1 MSRYAVGDIHG
12 CLKTLKSLLFDI
24 IKIKKY
30 DTIYFLGDYID
41 RGPRIKETIDFF
53 LDYLSRGWDFRFL
66 MGNHE
71 YMMINE
77 NNMYDL
83 WIEYHGKSTLD
94 SFGIKHYNQLDLRYK
109 QFFENLNYFFRL
121 EKFILV
127 HGSINTNSIFPM
139 TNYEEMIWSRNY
151 DIDITRIAN
160 RRLIVGHTP
169 TPINNITNSIKSNV
183 IFLDGGCVYKE
194 KFMMGNLCGLNIDTL
209 ELYHQKNID

>member
-1 MSRYAVGDIHG
+1 MSRYAIGDIHG
-12 CLKTLKSLLFDI
+12 CLKTLKALIFDK

-53 LDYLSRGWDFRFL
+53 LDSLDKGWDFRFL

-83 WIEYHGKSTLD
+83 WIEYHGISTME
-94 SFGIKHYNQLDLRYK
+94 SFKIRHYNQLDYK
-109 QFFENLNYFFRL
+109 YKKFFENLNYFFKL

-127 HGSINTNSIFPM
+127 HASINTNSIFPM
-139 TNYEEMIWSRNY
+139 TNYDDMIWSRNY
-151 DIDITRIAN
+151 DVDISRLDG
-160 RRLIVGHTP
+160 RRLIVGHSP
-169 TPINNITNSIKSNV
+169 TPLNNIKSSLKANV
-183 IFLDGGCVYKE
+183 IFLDGGCVYKDRP
-194 KFMMGNLCGLNIDTL
+194 MLGNLCGLNIDTL
-209 ELYHQKNID
+209 EFYSQKNID